1 MRKRESWARFSFYLY
16 GWPFIHSLYFIY
28 AGKFYVH
35 SHEKITRQWKSTL
48 MVMSERSS
56 RKLRVAIGFLFLFI
70 SDPGGSYLISFET
83 ILILL
88 IVGDRIDYLL
98 VIYTESKG
106 GRIHNT
112 TLFYYQYRHGEL
124 LSNVFEC
131 ADILPSYIRDS
142 SKSLPF
148 GWWLNNQ

>member
-1 MRKRESWARFSFYLY
+1 MRKHESWARFSFYLY
-16 GWPFIHSLYFIY
+16 GWPFIHFLYFIY
-28 AGKFYVH
+28 TRKFYVH

-48 MVMSERSS
+48 MVISERSS

-98 VIYTESKG
+98 VIYTESKE
-106 GRIHNT
+106 RKIHNT

-124 LSNVFEC
+124 LSNVLEC
-131 ADILPSYIRDS
+131 TNILPGYIRDS
-142 SKSLPF
+142 SKSLSF